1 MRGDNDMNETQE
13 NVYRKKS
20 QAKEVWWRL
29 KKNKSA
35 MIGLAIICV
44 LVLVAV
50 FADVIADY
58 DLKAITQ
65 NPSQRLLP
73 PSSEHWFGTDDC
85 GRDVFA
91 RIVHGARISLSIGVV
106 TVLLSVLLGGIFG
119 AVAGFYGGKV
129 DGVIMRIM
137 DTILCIPGTLLTLA
151 LAAALGPGTR
161 NLLIAIAVSSVPGFT
176 RVIRS
181 AILPVLG
188 QDFIEA
194 ARACGTR
201 DWRIIVKHILPNA
214 IGPIIVQATMAI
226 STMIITTSALSYIGM
241 GIDLPRPEWGAM
253 LSEARDF
260 MRTAPTLIIFPGV
273 AIVLAALSFN
283 LLGDGLRD
291 ALDPKLKN

>member
-1 MRGDNDMNETQE
+1 MNETQE

>member
-1 MRGDNDMNETQE
+1 MNETQE

-73 PSSEHWFGTDDC
+73 PSNEHWFGTDDC

-129 DGVIMRIM
+129 DSVIMRIM